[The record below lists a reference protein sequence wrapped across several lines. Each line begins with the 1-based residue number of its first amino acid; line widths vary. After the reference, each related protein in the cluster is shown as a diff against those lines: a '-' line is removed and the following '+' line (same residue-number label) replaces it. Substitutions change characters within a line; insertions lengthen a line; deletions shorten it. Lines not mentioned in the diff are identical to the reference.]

1 MENNSWE
8 FSRNKNLAGL
18 WYLLIF
24 CTHRVVETCYM
35 QSHACYCH
43 WHSAVVCNHGFLY
56 AVETWPTCA
65 MQSLCMQICINR
77 RASTCYWLTC
87 SLEIQK
93 WVTCSHISFNCHFH
107 FQLRIC
113 RIYCVLFFVSSNQ
126 WQKISRKRYMRLWK
140 KHCQRHYAPRRW
152 LL

>member
-1 MENNSWE
+1 
-8 FSRNKNLAGL
+8 
-18 WYLLIF
+18 
-24 CTHRVVETCYM
+24 M

-77 RASTCYWLTC
+77 RASTCYWFTC

-140 KHCQRHYAPRRW
+140 NITKGTTHPGVDCYRW
-152 LL
+152 AWLTRFVLAGLVW